1 MPRGFRLFAICAL
14 LGGVWLTPMAAWA
27 AKVVPGSF
35 ERAEAAVAA
44 AREAEATT
52 YAPVELRMAEE
63 TLALAAAGLDRSRRD
78 INIPRAIELA
88 QVQAE
93 LARAKSLGAQLR
105 EDVATR
111 TAEIDALE
119 RELLGTETRR

>member
-1 MPRGFRLFAICAL
+1 MPRGFQLFAICAL
-14 LGGVWLTPMAAWA
+14 LGTVALTPGNARA
-27 AKVVPGSF
+27 AKVIPGSY
-35 ERAEAAVAA
+35 ERAAATVAA
-44 AREAEATT
+44 ARAAQAAT

-63 TLALAAAGLDRSRRD
+63 TLALATAGLDKSRRD